1 MTITRLLIIN
11 TADVDKAVQRII
23 KKHSKYF
30 ENKEAQIDAYDVHS
44 QTGQV
49 LRLTY
54 SSGDIVNEL
63 SKTDETKL
71 LCLTADDKGGYS
83 YFGKLKHNS
92 FNATI
97 EVYAGIVVGKNKKVA
112 KKLKEFASDD
122 DRIEVIRFFEAAAKD
137 TYPDCVSYQVKP
149 YVNDARFPDIMSG
162 IDLISAELEK
172 AFDCFNYWATW
183 YWESDGSQ
191 FCSTPPP
198 ASYICGH
205 EQNRGEMHDAEP
217 FVGVIA
223 HIIYTKS
230 DGTSWLASSESDD
243 INEWDAP
250 PESTA
255 GDGRF

>member
-97 EVYAGIVVGKNKKVA
+97 EAYAGIVVGKNKKVA
-112 KKLKEFASDD
+112 KKLKELASDD

-172 AFDCFNYWATW
+172 TFDCFNYWATW

-243 INEWDAP
+243 ISEWPAP
-250 PESTA
+250 LESTA
-255 GDGRF
+255 EGGRF

>member
-11 TADVDKAVQRII
+11 TADVDKAVREII
-23 KKHSKYF
+23 KKHSKYY
-30 ENKEAQIDAYDVHS
+30 ENKDAQIDDYDVHS

-54 SSGDIVNEL
+54 SSGDIENEL
-63 SKTDETKL
+63 SEIDETKL

-83 YFGKLKHNS
+83 FFGKLKHNS
-92 FNATI
+92 FDATI
-97 EVYAGIVVGKNKKVA
+97 EAYAGVVVGKNKKVA
-112 KKLKEFASDD
+112 KKLKELASDD
-122 DRIEVIRFFEAAAKD
+122 GRIEVIRFFEAAVKD

-172 AFDCFNYWATW
+172 TFDCFNYWATW
-183 YWESDGSQ
+183 YWENDG
-191 FCSTPPP
+191 
-198 ASYICGH
+198 CGH

-243 INEWDAP
+243 ISEWPAP

-255 GDGRF
+255 EGGRF